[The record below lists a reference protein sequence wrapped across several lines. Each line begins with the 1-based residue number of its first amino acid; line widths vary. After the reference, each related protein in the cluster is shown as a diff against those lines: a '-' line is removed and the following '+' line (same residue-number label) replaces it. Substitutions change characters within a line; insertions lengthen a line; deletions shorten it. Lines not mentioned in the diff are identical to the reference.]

1 MKKQL
6 GYYTP
11 YIKVKQIKKDGKVI
25 GDLTLTAH
33 VYGYAVKLHYFDR
46 PGYAVNEIIPT
57 ETKAVRFFD
66 KTYEEVSQI

>member
-11 YIKVKQIKKDGKVI
+11 YLKVKQIKKDGKVI

-33 VYGYAVKLHYFDR
+33 VYGYAIKLHYFDQA
-46 PGYAVNEIIPT
+46 GYAVNEILPT
-57 ETKAVRFFD
+57 EAKATQFFN
-66 KTYEEVSQI
+66 KIYKEVQ